1 MSGSDGVRAP
11 KRARLYVT
19 RVDPWSVTKAAFMLA
34 LALGIVFVV
43 AVATLWW
50 VLDFTGV
57 FLTVSR
63 TIDEVVGS
71 ATTGF
76 DLLSFLEFSRV
87 IGVAIVIS
95 SVEIVLV
102 SLLATLFAIM
112 YNLTVGL
119 TGGVEV
125 VLSDEV

>member
-1 MSGSDGVRAP
+1 MTSTEVARSP

-19 RVDPWSVTKAAFMLA
+19 RIDPWSVTKAAFMLA
-34 LALGIVFVV
+34 LAIGIVLVV
-43 AVATLWW
+43 AVAVLWW

-63 TIDEVVGS
+63 TTDEVVGS
-71 ATTGF
+71 ASTGF
-76 DLLSFLEFSRV
+76 NLLSYLEFSRV
-87 IGVAIVIS
+87 IGVATVVA

-102 SLLATLFAIM
+102 SLLATLFAVM

-125 VLSDEV
+125 VLSDDV

>member
-1 MSGSDGVRAP
+1 VTGGDGTRAP
-11 KRARLYVT
+11 RRARLYVT

-34 LALGIVFVV
+34 LAIGIVIVV
-43 AVATLWW
+43 AVAVLWW
-50 VLDFTGV
+50 VLDTTGV
-57 FLTVSR
+57 FITVSR
-63 TIDEVVGS
+63 SIDEIVGS

-76 DLLSFLEFSRV
+76 DLLGYLEFSRV
-87 IGVAIVIS
+87 MGVAVVVA

-102 SLLATLFAIM
+102 SFLATLFALM

-119 TGGVEV
+119 TGGIEV

>member
-1 MSGSDGVRAP
+1 
-11 KRARLYVT
+11 
-19 RVDPWSVTKAAFMLA
+19 MLA
-34 LALGIVFVV
+34 LAVGIVLVV
-43 AVATLWW
+43 AVGLLWW
-50 VLDFTGV
+50 VLDTTGV
-57 FLTVSR
+57 FITLSR

-76 DLLSFLEFSRV
+76 DLLSYLEFSRV
-87 IGVAIVIS
+87 IGVAIIVA

-102 SLLATLFAIM
+102 SVLATLFAVM
-112 YNLTVGL
+112 YNLSVGL

>member
-1 MSGSDGVRAP
+1 MTGGDGVRAP
-11 KRARLYVT
+11 RRARLYVT

-34 LALGIVFVV
+34 LAIGIVIVV
-43 AVATLWW
+43 AVGVVWW
-50 VLDFTGV
+50 VLDTTGV
-57 FLTVSR
+57 FITVARS
-63 TIDEVVGS
+63 IDEIVGS

-76 DLLSFLEFSRV
+76 DLLGYLEFSRV
-87 IGVAIVIS
+87 IGVAVVVA

-102 SLLATLFAIM
+102 SFLATLFALM

-119 TGGVEV
+119 TGGIEV

>member
-1 MSGSDGVRAP
+1 VTSAEVARSP

-34 LALGIVFVV
+34 LAVGVVLVV
-43 AVATLWW
+43 AVAVLWW

-57 FLTVSR
+57 FVTMSR

-71 ATTGF
+71 ATSGF
-76 DLLSFLEFSRV
+76 DLLSYLELSRV
-87 IGVAIVIS
+87 MGVAIVVA

-102 SLLATLFAIM
+102 SLLATLFAVM

-125 VLSDEV
+125 VLSDDV